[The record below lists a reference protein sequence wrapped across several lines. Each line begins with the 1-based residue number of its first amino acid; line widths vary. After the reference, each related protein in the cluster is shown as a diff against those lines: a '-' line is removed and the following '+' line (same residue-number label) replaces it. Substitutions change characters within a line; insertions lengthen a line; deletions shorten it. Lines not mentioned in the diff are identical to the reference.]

1 MPLRAFVRTDVRW
14 QERAIVEPSAEQYD
28 SEDALYVGRAQ
39 AGDTEAFAA
48 LVDKYQTKIY
58 GIVYRMCGAGE
69 DVHDLGQEVFV
80 RALAALRKFQY
91 QGEASF
97 RTWLYRI
104 AVNVCIN
111 ELRRRKRRRKVEGA
125 SLDEMVAT
133 EGGTVERLVPD
144 YSAMPHTMAE
154 RRETRDI
161 VHILLQSLS
170 PQHRAVL
177 TLVDIQGL
185 PYEEAAQIICCNL
198 GTLKSRLSRARRAF
212 GVKYREY
219 LAHCPLEKTRA
230 EAAG

>member
-1 MPLRAFVRTDVRW
+1 MPLRAFVRAEARW
-14 QERAIVEPSAEQYD
+14 PARAVVEADHRYD
-28 SEDALYVGRAQ
+28 SEDALHVARAQ
-39 AGDTEAFAA
+39 AGDAEAFTA
-48 LVDKYQTKIY
+48 LVRKYQTKVY

-69 DVHDLGQEVFV
+69 DVADLGQEVFV
-80 RALAALRKFQY
+80 RALTALRKFQY

-125 SLDEMVAT
+125 SLDEMVETDTGA
-133 EGGTVERLVPD
+133 VERLVPD
-144 YSAMPHTMAE
+144 TSTMPHLLAE
-154 RRETRDI
+154 RKETRDI
-161 VHILLQSLS
+161 VHVLLQTMS

-177 TLVDIQGL
+177 TLVDIQGM
-185 PYEEAAQIICCNL
+185 PYEEAAQVIACNL

-212 GVKYREY
+212 GVRYREY
-219 LAHCPLEKTRA
+219 LTHCPAEAL

>member
-1 MPLRAFVRTDVRW
+1 MSLRAFARAETRWPARTAADGVE
-14 QERAIVEPSAEQYD
+14 ERYD
-28 SEDALYVGRAQ
+28 SEDALHVARAQ
-39 AGDTEAFAA
+39 AGDAEAFTA

-69 DVHDLGQEVFV
+69 DVADLGQEVFV
-80 RALAALRKFQY
+80 RALTALRKFQY

-125 SLDEMVAT
+125 SLDEMVET
-133 EGGTVERLVPD
+133 DTGVVERLVPD
-144 YSAMPHTMAE
+144 TSMMPHTMVE
-154 RRETRDI
+154 RKETRGI
-161 VHILLQSLS
+161 VHVLLQRMS

-177 TLVDIQGL
+177 TLVDIQGR
-185 PYEEAAQIICCNL
+185 PYEEAAQVISCNL

-212 GVKYREY
+212 GAKYREY
-219 LAHCPLEKTRA
+219 LAHCPIEEA
-230 EAAG
+230 DAAG

>member
-1 MPLRAFVRTDVRW
+1 MPLRAFVRAEARW
-14 QERAIVEPSAEQYD
+14 PARAVVEADQRYD
-28 SEDALYVGRAQ
+28 SEDALHVARAQ
-39 AGDTEAFAA
+39 AGDAEAFTM
-48 LVDKYQTKIY
+48 LVRKYQAKVY

-69 DVHDLGQEVFV
+69 DVADLGQEVFV
-80 RALAALRKFQY
+80 RALTALRKFQY

-125 SLDEMVAT
+125 SLDEMVETDTGA
-133 EGGTVERLVPD
+133 VERLVPD
-144 YSAMPHTMAE
+144 TSTMPHSLAE
-154 RRETRDI
+154 RKETRDI
-161 VHILLQSLS
+161 VHILLQTMS

-177 TLVDIQGL
+177 TLVDIQGM
-185 PYEEAAQIICCNL
+185 PYEEAAHVIACNL

-212 GVKYREY
+212 GVRYREY
-219 LAHCPLEKTRA
+219 LAHCPAEAL

>member
-1 MPLRAFVRTDVRW
+1 MPLRAFVRAESRW
-14 QERAIVEPSAEQYD
+14 AGRSVAEADERYD
-28 SEDALYVGRAQ
+28 SEDALHVARAQ
-39 AGDTEAFAA
+39 AGDAEAFTA

-80 RALAALRKFQY
+80 RALTALRKFQY

-133 EGGTVERLVPD
+133 DTGEVERMVPD
-144 YSAMPHTMAE
+144 TSTMPHVLAE
-154 RRETRDI
+154 RKETRGI
-161 VHILLQSLS
+161 VHVLLQAMS

-185 PYEEAAQIICCNL
+185 PYEEAAEAISCNL

-212 GVKYREY
+212 GAKYREY
-219 LAHCPLEKTRA
+219 LARCPAEEL

>member
-1 MPLRAFVRTDVRW
+1 MPLRVFARAETRW
-14 QERAIVEPSAEQYD
+14 ALRGALEAEERYD
-28 SEDALYVGRAQ
+28 SEDALHVSRAQ
-39 AGDTEAFAA
+39 AGDAEAFAA
-48 LVDKYQTKIY
+48 LVNKYQAKVY
-58 GIVYRMCGAGE
+58 GIVYRMCGSGE
-69 DVHDLGQEVFV
+69 DVADLGQEVFV
-80 RALAALRKFQY
+80 RALMALRKFQY

-125 SLDEMVAT
+125 SLDELIETDTGV
-133 EGGTVERLVPD
+133 VERLVPD
-144 YSAMPHTMAE
+144 TTAMPHSLAE
-154 RRETRDI
+154 RKETRGI
-161 VHILLQSLS
+161 VHRILQTMS

-185 PYEEAAQIICCNL
+185 PYEEAAAVISCNL

-212 GVKYREY
+212 GAKYREY
-219 LAHCPLEKTRA
+219 LALCPAQET

>member
-1 MPLRAFVRTDVRW
+1 MSLRAFVRAESRW
-14 QERAIVEPSAEQYD
+14 TGPASAETEERFD
-28 SEDALYVGRAQ
+28 SEDALHVARAQ
-39 AGDTEAFAA
+39 SGDAEAFTA

-80 RALAALRKFQY
+80 RALTALRKFQY

-133 EGGTVERLVPD
+133 DTGEVERLVPD
-144 YSAMPHTMAE
+144 TTMMPHLLVE
-154 RRETRDI
+154 RKETRGI
-161 VHILLQSLS
+161 VHVLLQTMST
-170 PQHRAVL
+170 QHRAVL

-185 PYEEAAQIICCNL
+185 PYEEAAAAISCNL

-212 GVKYREY
+212 GARYREY
-219 LAHCPLEKTRA
+219 LARCPAEEP

>member
-1 MPLRAFVRTDVRW
+1 MAPRTFARAEARW
-14 QERAIVEPSAEQYD
+14 RVGEFADERYD
-28 SEDALYVGRAQ
+28 SQDALHVARAQ
-39 AGDTEAFAA
+39 SGDAEAFTA
-48 LVDKYQTKIY
+48 LVSKYQTKVY

-69 DVHDLGQEVFV
+69 DVADLGQEVFV
-80 RALAALRKFQY
+80 RALTALRKFQY

-125 SLDEMVAT
+125 SLDEMVST
-133 EGGTVERLVPD
+133 ETGEVERLIPD
-144 YSAMPHTMAE
+144 FTTMPHIIAE

-161 VHILLQSLS
+161 VHVLIQEMS

-185 PYEEAAQIICCNL
+185 PYEEASQIIDCNL

-212 GVKYREY
+212 GQKYREY
-219 LAHCPLEKTRA
+219 LAHCPA
-230 EAAG
+230 EEAQAAG

>member
-1 MPLRAFVRTDVRW
+1 MSLRAIVRADVRW
-14 QERAIVEPSAEQYD
+14 AGHPAREAAEERCD
-28 SEDALYVGRAQ
+28 SEDALHVSRAQ
-39 AGDTEAFAA
+39 AGDSEAFAA
-48 LVDKYQTKIY
+48 LVTKYQTKVY

-69 DVHDLGQEVFV
+69 DVADLGQEVFV
-80 RALAALRKFQY
+80 RSLTALRKFQY

-125 SLDEMVAT
+125 SLDEMVETDTGA
-133 EGGTVERLVPD
+133 VERLVPD
-144 YSAMPHTMAE
+144 TTLMPHVVAE
-154 RRETRDI
+154 RKETRDI
-161 VHILLQSLS
+161 VHTLLQTMS

-185 PYEEAAQIICCNL
+185 PYEEAAHAIACNL

-212 GVKYREY
+212 GAKYREY
-219 LAHCPLEKTRA
+219 LACCPAVEA

>member
-1 MPLRAFVRTDVRW
+1 MSLRAFVRAESRW
-14 QERAIVEPSAEQYD
+14 AGRAIAKADERFD
-28 SEDALYVGRAQ
+28 SEDALHVARAQ
-39 AGDTEAFAA
+39 SGDGEAFTA
-48 LVDKYQTKIY
+48 LVDKYQTKVY

-80 RALAALRKFQY
+80 RALTALRKFQY

-133 EGGTVERLVPD
+133 DTGEVERLVPD
-144 YSAMPHTMAE
+144 TSAMPHLLVE
-154 RRETRDI
+154 RKETRGI
-161 VHILLQSLS
+161 VHVLLESMS

-185 PYEEAAQIICCNL
+185 PYEEAAEVISCNL

-212 GVKYREY
+212 GARYREY
-219 LAHCPLEKTRA
+219 LAHRPAQEP